1 MTRAGDFVGA
11 SNVQDV
17 DVGIVLVLENGS
29 DGIQAVQLKVLR
41 ARRIIGRQRR
51 NRHYGDI
58 GRVIVVRAR

>member
-1 MTRAGDFVGA
+1 
-11 SNVQDV
+11 
-17 DVGIVLVLENGS
+17 LENGS